1 MYDKCKNTCF
11 QFWLHFL
18 APASNVFCFYQIW
31 TAIVVTPASL
41 IHFSP
46 SLSVISNF
54 CNPTYKNEKLGCV
67 SNLKVL
73 VQCQGESQNWRFP
86 TFSVHFV
93 MVQLKRGTLS
103 NAQGLF
109 SSLSVTQSLIN
120 SSSGGFFC
128 LFVCFYFYGNYNTP
142 LLLLFWRSHIS
153 RNHFLM
159 RSLSKS
165 VECPG
170 LHCGRTVKSCLFNCY
185 GYIWL

>member
-1 MYDKCKNTCF
+1 MQKYLFSVLASFSCTCFKRVLFLSDLDSHRCNTCQFDPF
-11 QFWLHFL
+11 QPQPIRNIKH
-18 APASNVFCFYQIW
+18 
-31 TAIVVTPASL
+31 
-41 IHFSP
+41 
-46 SLSVISNF
+46 F

-73 VQCQGESQNWRFP
+73 VQCQGESQNRRFP

-109 SSLSVTQSLIN
+109 SSLWVTQSLIN

-128 LFVCFYFYGNYNTP
+128 LFVSFYFYGNYNTP

-159 RSLSKS
+159 RIFSKS

>member
-1 MYDKCKNTCF
+1 MQKYLFSVLASFSCTCFKRVLFLSDLDSHRCNTCQFDPF
-11 QFWLHFL
+11 QPQPIRNIKH
-18 APASNVFCFYQIW
+18 
-31 TAIVVTPASL
+31 
-41 IHFSP
+41 
-46 SLSVISNF
+46 F

-109 SSLSVTQSLIN
+109 SSLWVTQSLIN

-128 LFVCFYFYGNYNTP
+128 LFVSFYFYGNYNTP

-153 RNHFLM
+153 
-159 RSLSKS
+159 
-165 VECPG
+165 CPG